1 MLLLRRNPQSNR
13 WLPQR
18 QFSGLG
24 RVRGGV
30 QGSGGGRRSD
40 RGEEADQSFLGR
52 AEGEGLLDGARSR
65 RPRSAS
71 QRLRSP
77 RLLRRRRPPF
87 GLRIL
92 LSRLRLLQSPRCEF
106 PADSLEAAL
115 RHCGGH
121 RPGAAL
127 PAQAA
132 PEKDHPQGHQGLKHT
147 PHRKLRTT
155 DLRFRPCEVASIRVD
170 SPRRRTDRRN
180 LRVLG
185 AGVLHA
191 RDRGRED
198 GRLRIW
204 CLPAGDRNREEACG
218 WLSQEL
224 ALLDKRSIVPK

>member
-87 GLRIL
+87 
-92 LSRLRLLQSPRCEF
+92 
-106 PADSLEAAL
+106 
-115 RHCGGH
+115 
-121 RPGAAL
+121 
-127 PAQAA
+127 
-132 PEKDHPQGHQGLKHT
+132 
-147 PHRKLRTT
+147 

-224 ALLDKRSIVPK
+224 ALLDKRRHSS